1 MPFINVHI
9 GKKLTDAQ
17 KEELAAMIAS
27 HMPILPG
34 KTRDNTLIEISSGR
48 DMFMGG
54 EKRELIFVDMR
65 VMKASPYEAKDE
77 FVATLSAE
85 FAARLGIPVERQYY
99 NIIEMQEWGARGH
112 LNRGRMAGREPRGRM
127 KWLSRAATASGKPG
141 FPGAYRA
148 PAHSCNHG
156 LPAQRSGALGF
167 ATIIGLQRNRR
178 SPIHLPA

>member
-54 EKRELIFVDMR
+54 EKR
-65 VMKASPYEAKDE
+65 
-77 FVATLSAE
+77 
-85 FAARLGIPVERQYY
+85 
-99 NIIEMQEWGARGH
+99 
-112 LNRGRMAGREPRGRM
+112 
-127 KWLSRAATASGKPG
+127 
-141 FPGAYRA
+141 
-148 PAHSCNHG
+148 
-156 LPAQRSGALGF
+156 
-167 ATIIGLQRNRR
+167 
-178 SPIHLPA
+178 

>member
-1 MPFINVHI
+1 MTFINVHI

-85 FAARLGIPVERQYY
+85 FAAMLGIPVERQYY

-112 LNRGRMAGREPRGRM
+112 LNR
-127 KWLSRAATASGKPG
+127 
-141 FPGAYRA
+141 
-148 PAHSCNHG
+148 
-156 LPAQRSGALGF
+156 
-167 ATIIGLQRNRR
+167 
-178 SPIHLPA
+178 